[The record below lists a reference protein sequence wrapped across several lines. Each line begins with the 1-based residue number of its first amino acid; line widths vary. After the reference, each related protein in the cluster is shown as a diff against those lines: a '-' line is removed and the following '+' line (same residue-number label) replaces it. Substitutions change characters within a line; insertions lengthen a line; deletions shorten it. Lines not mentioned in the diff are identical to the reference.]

1 MEPRSESG
9 TPINSSISMSQLW
22 YTRRVKEKVTKQL
35 NKNKDLIA
43 EAVGVIPMVG
53 EGQVANALNLALVLG
68 LFWEGEDKKLR
79 DLVEAYVPKVKGMR
93 ELKNLDCTI
102 SLVKGQQRW
111 GWLGLKNEFSFPLE
125 VH

>member
-43 EAVGVIPMVG
+43 EAVDVIPMVG
-53 EGQVANALNLALVLG
+53 EGRVANALNLAPVLG
-68 LFWEGEDKKLR
+68 LSWGGEDKKLR

-93 ELKNLDCTI
+93 ELKNLE
-102 SLVKGQQRW
+102 VKGQQRW
-111 GWLGLKNEFSFPLE
+111 GWLGSKNEFSFPPE